1 MHDRVEQ
8 SDSVYQDRWIT
19 LIVLCVSLLVIVLD
33 NTILNV
39 ALPRMA
45 RPAAEGGL
53 GASQSQLQWIVDS
66 YTIVFAGLLLT
77 TGTIGDRF
85 GRYRF

>member
-1 MHDRVEQ
+1 MHDRVDQ
-8 SDSVYQDRWIT
+8 QDSVYRDRWIT